1 MEEVAHARTLSHKR
15 SDLAACLSPV
25 ADFTVPCTDMKAV
38 RFHELGGPDVLRY
51 EAAPEP
57 SPAGG
62 EVLIRV
68 RAAGVNFAD
77 TMTTEG
83 RYYLRPKFPQIPGLE
98 VAGDVEGVGAGADG
112 FSAGDR
118 VMAVLP
124 AGGGYAEKCVARA
137 ENATPI
143 PQGVDYVEAAALPVQ
158 AVTAD
163 QVLHV
168 AAKVQPGE
176 WVVVHSA
183 AGGTGSFL
191 VQLAKLAGERVI
203 ATAGSKERLALAS
216 GLGADAIVDY
226 SDPAWPDEV
235 KSITGG
241 RGADVIVESVG
252 GDVFEASLRC
262 LAPFGRLVE
271 IGQSGGPPPALNPL
285 RLMRLNQAVV
295 GYYLMTAMEVP
306 DLMAATRDR
315 LAAALAAGRLRIV
328 IGETAPLSEA
338 AAVHRRMLARK
349 TRGKVVLLP

>member
-1 MEEVAHARTLSHKR
+1 
-15 SDLAACLSPV
+15 
-25 ADFTVPCTDMKAV
+25 MKAI
-38 RFHELGGPDVLRY
+38 RFHEIGGPEVLRY
-51 EAAPEP
+51 EDAGEPAP
-57 SPAGG
+57 GNG

-83 RYYLRPKFPQIPGLE
+83 RYYLRPRFPQIPGLE
-98 VAGDVEGVGAGADG
+98 VAGEVEALGPGASGLLPG
-112 FSAGDR
+112 ER

-124 AGGGYAEKCVARA
+124 EGGGYAEKCVARV
-137 ENATPI
+137 EYVTPI
-143 PQGVDYVEAAALPVQ
+143 PAGLDYTEAAALPVQ

-168 AAKVQPGE
+168 AGRVRPGE
-176 WVVVHSA
+176 WVLVHSA

-191 VQLAKLAGERVI
+191 VQLAKLAGARVI
-203 ATAGSKERLALAS
+203 ATAGSKRRLELAAD
-216 GLGADAIVDY
+216 LGADALVDY
-226 SDPAWPDEV
+226 SDPSWPDQV
-235 KSITGG
+235 KEITGG

-271 IGQSGGPPPALNPL
+271 IGQSAGPPPPLNPL

-306 DLMAATRDR
+306 ELMAATRDR
-315 LAAALAAGRLRIV
+315 LARALASGRLRIV
-328 IGETAPLSEA
+328 IGEVAPLADA
-338 AAVHRRMLARK
+338 AAVHRRMLARE
-349 TRGKVVLLP
+349 TQGKVVLIP

>member
-1 MEEVAHARTLSHKR
+1 
-15 SDLAACLSPV
+15 
-25 ADFTVPCTDMKAV
+25 MKAI
-38 RFHELGGPDVLRY
+38 RFHETGGPEVLRF
-51 EAAPEP
+51 EDAPEP
-57 SPAGG
+57 TPSPR

-83 RYYLRPKFPQIPGLE
+83 RYYLRPKFPQVPGLE
-98 VAGDVEGVGAGADG
+98 VAGDVEQVGAEAGDLKV
-112 FSAGDR
+112 GDR

-124 AGGGYAEKCVARA
+124 QGGGYAERCVAGA
-137 ENATPI
+137 DYVTPI
-143 PQGVDYVEAAALPVQ
+143 PQGLDYLEAAALPVQ

-168 AAKVQPGE
+168 AGKVQPGE

-191 VQLAKLAGERVI
+191 VQLAKLAGARVI
-203 ATAGSKERLALAS
+203 ATAGSKQRLALAS
-216 GLGADAIVDY
+216 DLGADAVVDY

-235 KSITGG
+235 RSITGD

-285 RLMRLNQAVV
+285 RLMRQNQAVV
-295 GYYLMTAMEVP
+295 GYYLMTAMERP
-306 DLMAATRDR
+306 ELMAATRDR
-315 LAAALAAGRLRIV
+315 LADALAAGRLRIV
-328 IGETAPLSEA
+328 IGETAPLADA
-338 AAVHRRMLARK
+338 ASVHRKMLARE
-349 TRGKVVLLP
+349 THGKVVLLP